1 MSARQLAAG
10 LLAVAAV
17 VLGLLGGVSVYVR
30 DQIVDERAFAQ
41 RAVAALDRDEVH
53 DAIVGEVTA
62 QVRERVPGGVASD
75 AQLQRIVGRVVDS
88 RSFRRAFRLR
98 ALDADRVLF
107 ERGDASAATL
117 RLGDVMPA
125 FDAVAPRLGALLD
138 PSATARLLTL
148 RGDSLGISMPRI
160 ADAADTLAR
169 VAPPLAALALLGSLL
184 LASSR
189 RGVLRILGAGALIA
203 GALVLAGLSVG
214 RSFAL
219 DAAEAGSGITV
230 AQTRDA
236 IGAAWDAYAGDLR
249 PWAFGALAAGLLL
262 TLLALLPVRRRD
274 GEGASLRPPR
284 RLHYP

>member
-88 RSFRRAFRLR
+88 RSFRRVFRLR
-98 ALDADRVLF
+98 ALDANRVLF

-262 TLLALLPVRRRD
+262 TLLALAPVRRRD
-274 GEGASLRPPR
+274 GKDASLRPPR